1 LRSSRERLL
10 LGRQTERR
18 ILPEGTTLLI
28 DNQEIGQGAPGPL
41 KPLPSSRKLALGAI
55 ASGAVNIF
63 KVGLQLLLLP
73 IMARL
78 LGPNE
83 FGVYALAL
91 PTVSFVALLADG
103 GLGATLA
110 REPETSSLVWSSAFW
125 FLFCTGIVLAVAA
138 SIFGVLL
145 SHLVQQP
152 RISPMIALLSLSL
165 VFLALSVPAGAR
177 LARRRNLQA
186 GAVAELTANLIGAVV
201 AITMAAHGAG
211 AWSLVA
217 QYLTIYA
224 VRALVLNFV
233 AFERPGYEFSIG
245 SIRPHVASG
254 GLLIGTRFSE
264 YLGRVGENV
273 LIDRILGTPVLGS
286 FTFANQVSRFA
297 SETVGN
303 VSWAALYVQALTSER
318 TSVVDLHRR
327 FCRLL
332 AGVLFPTTFL
342 AAAAAPELTDMLLGP
357 KWAELPLML
366 RVFLPLSAMSIIAVQ
381 VGPIL
386 LASDRFKLYFRCAT
400 VLALGRVIVV
410 CTGIWFGLEGVVFGF
425 AAVTM
430 LHFVILT
437 VLSEP
442 LTGCRVAPM
451 LRGLVG
457 PALSSIVAV
466 LACQMV
472 LRSFPAGDATTI
484 VSLSVGLAAFSV
496 CMLLIDRQGLAED
509 WRIVRRLIKPI

>member
-1 LRSSRERLL
+1 MEPKLL
-10 LGRQTERR
+10 V
-18 ILPEGTTLLI
+18 
-28 DNQEIGQGAPGPL
+28 DNQDNQGLEQAARGPL
-41 KPLPSSRKLALGAI
+41 KSHTSSRKLALGAV
-55 ASGAVNIF
+55 ASGAVNVL
-63 KVGLQLLLLP
+63 KVGLQLILLP
-73 IMARL
+73 VMARL

-125 FLFCTGIVLAVAA
+125 FLLCTGIGLALAA
-138 SIFGVLL
+138 SIFGILL

-152 RISPMIALLSLSL
+152 RISPMIAWLSLSL
-165 VFLALSVPAGAR
+165 VFLVLSVPAGAR
-177 LARRRNLQA
+177 LARRRNLQV
-186 GAVAELTANLIGAVV
+186 GAAAELVANLLGAVV
-201 AITMAAHGAG
+201 AVTMAANGAG

-217 QYLTIYA
+217 QYLTVYA
-224 VRALVLNFV
+224 VRALVLNV
-233 AFERPGYEFSIG
+233 AAFEMPGYEFSIG
-245 SIRPHVASG
+245 SIRPHMVSG
-254 GLLIGTRFSE
+254 GLLIGTRLSE

-273 LIDRILGTPVLGS
+273 LIDRILGTSVLGS

-303 VSWAALYVQALTSER
+303 VSWAALYVQALTGER
-318 TSVVDLHRR
+318 ASVVDIHRR

-332 AGVLFPTTFL
+332 AGFLFPTTFL

-386 LASDRFKLYFRCAT
+386 LAIDRFRLYFWCAT
-400 VLALGRVIVV
+400 ALALGRVIVV

-425 AAVTM
+425 ATVTM
-430 LHFVILT
+430 VHFAVLII
-437 VLSEP
+437 LSEP
-442 LTGCRVAPM
+442 VTGCRVAPM

-457 PALSSIVAV
+457 PAISGVAAV
-466 LACQMV
+466 LVCLTV
-472 LRSFPAGDATTI
+472 LRSLPVGHGTTI
-484 VSLSVGLAAFSV
+484 VSLAVGLASFAL
-496 CMLLIDRQGLAED
+496 CMLLIDRQGLKED
-509 WRIVRRLIKPI
+509 LHIVRGLIKAA